1 MTPNPFD
8 FGEMMLFC
16 SVGTALIMLLVVSIA
31 YLIEEL

>member
-1 MTPNPFD
+1 MTPNPLD

-16 SVGTALIMLLVVSIA
+16 SVGTALIILLAVSLA